1 MTRLSD
7 EEIEER
13 LSRAE
18 GWIRDGNFIKRTF
31 EFPSFKKAVE
41 FINRVADLAEKADH
55 HPDLYNVWRK
65 VELKFTTHDE
75 GGLTRRDFRMAA
87 KIDELKH
94 EWGG

>member
-1 MTRLSD
+1 M
-7 EEIEER
+7 
-13 LSRAE
+13 
-18 GWIRDGNFIKRTF
+18 
-31 EFPSFKKAVE
+31 
-41 FINRVADLAEKADH
+41 ADLAEKADH